1 MLAAILDNDEAI
13 RIVIIP
19 EGASLSASKQNPRP
33 DVSGPNG
40 MQKKKLFTNQLTEPY
55 LEFLI

>member
-19 EGASLSASKQNPRP
+19 EGASLSASEQNPRP

-40 MQKKKLFTNQLTEPY
+40 MKEK
-55 LEFLI
+55 IIH